1 MRRNNRNTEKKTFTS
16 SVDTFFPTRVGETIQ
31 QMFGQKDDST
41 EAPETSDVGIVS
53 LDAFYANPPEKKIPL
68 SVTTFTNWAAAF
80 DIELS
85 ADPQTTD
92 DMVAA
97 IKSLS
102 GNEQKEFVKELL
114 RDAGVDIDGPKG
126 KEALFLQHIRPKQP
140 IVGGKR
146 VPDDPIDCFLHVF
159 RMKGETAAKKPR
171 EKPIEAPQP
180 QTPVETEPAA
190 WYDAAAWTEILTKGE
205 RRTAR
210 PEQVGI
216 SKEINLY
223 DGLPVTAEDGIC
235 LELSSDLPTSLHP
248 EQDAPVALFDE
259 SAGHPTV
266 VACGHL
272 QGKLFGVK
280 GCPRLVLPAEEFDS
294 DLLAR
299 KSSFQLAV
307 LCQSG
312 RDAKQAGDTKKVAYF
327 VLPCSHVTWN
337 EVEETEQT
345 LCIDFGTSNTTAG
358 SYGVLDEAS
367 DEPEIVT
374 FPDVTDIGA
383 DGLPTQKEMLPTLV
397 YVKHLD
403 RAEDTVS
410 YAFGYEAARAIV
422 AQNYTPMASVFHE
435 IKAWEGVLDAQER
448 VQDED
453 GAAGK
458 LVRRAIV
465 KAYLE
470 YVIQQAEHHFKH
482 HFRKIHFSAPV
493 KLKESFIQE
502 MKKTFDDAYD
512 VRDAQD
518 SLDEGVA
525 IVYDL
530 IHRACL
536 NARNAMKPVVHDC
549 LILDCGGGTTDL
561 ALSTYTIE
569 NKRGYQKLT
578 LDTKSEGGNANFGG
592 NNITYRILQLLKIKL
607 AASIREPQKQPPTVQ
622 ELIPAYE
629 ERIMLRL
636 DKAKYD
642 ALDAIEAAKLEGREH
657 AEDAGA
663 AITRRNKKIYQK
675 LDEAYDKAEALVP
688 TRFDEEENNY
698 KATLWKR
705 NFYSLWKMAE
715 NIKIQFFR
723 AENVVDFRFNRADDY
738 RVLHVDDKSYYL
750 NILEPDGTVE
760 RIEQPMKDVAV
771 TIKEINRLICP
782 DLYALLLDL
791 LPEDLAKTD
800 CYYQLSGQS
809 CKINLFNDLMKEFI
823 PGRDIRSAKLSDDE
837 DVDDDEAAQT
847 NDAEPQAQDK
857 QKTGLKMACLRGCI
871 RYVRDCER
879 GDVQLELK
887 MAAPKLF
894 YQVFEH
900 RSYGDEKRLSG
911 GEDGV
916 PETQLIFFPTSQ
928 AKSTVFFVID
938 PQGEKS
944 VQDFRYNF
952 QPAGS
957 GEAFSTTAAI
967 LDQLKKETYL
977 AEKDED
983 TEEILD
989 TILRDLENDDE
1000 TPVPK
1005 GQSRQSLL
1013 LLPATAGYGFL
1024 IVQIGKSVDADGKTT
1039 FYLSDKEFHK
1049 FREEARAFFF
1059 DGRH

>member
-1 MRRNNRNTEKKTFTS
+1 MSRNNRNTRRRTLTESLRESFLHSTS
-16 SVDTFFPTRVGETIQ
+16 AGETIQ
-31 QMFGQKDDST
+31 QMVGQKEDEP
-41 EAPETSDVGIVS
+41 EASGAGLVS
-53 LDAFYANPPEKKIPL
+53 LDAFYANPPHKKIPL
-68 SVTTFTNWAAAF
+68 SVETFTNWAAVYEMDLA
-80 DIELS
+80 

-92 DMVAA
+92 DMVTA
-97 IKSLS
+97 IQELS
-102 GNEQKEFVKELL
+102 VNEQKKFIKELL
-114 RDAGVDIDGPKG
+114 QEAGVDIDGPKG
-126 KEALFLQHIRPKQP
+126 NEMLFLQHIRPKQP
-140 IVGGKR
+140 VVNGKR

-159 RMKGETAAKKPR
+159 RLKGEAAVPQTTKKKAK
-171 EKPIEAPQP
+171 EKQTEPPQP
-180 QTPVETEPAA
+180 PEPPIDGKEPA
-190 WYDAAAWTEILTKGE
+190 WYDAAAWTEILVKGE

-210 PEQVGI
+210 PEQVGV
-216 SKEINLY
+216 SKEINIY
-223 DGLPVTAEDGIC
+223 DGISVTAEDGIC
-235 LELSSDLPTSLHP
+235 LELSPDLPENLRP
-248 EQDAPVALFDE
+248 EPEAPIALFDE
-259 SAGHPTV
+259 SAGQPTV
-266 VACGHL
+266 VACGRL

-280 GCPRLVLPAEEFDS
+280 GCPRLVLPAEEFYGDV
-294 DLLAR
+294 LAY
-299 KSSFQLAV
+299 KSSYQLAV
-307 LCQSG
+307 LCEGG
-312 RDAKQAGDTKKVAYF
+312 RAAQQAGDVESVAYF
-327 VLPCSHVTWN
+327 VLPCSHVMWN
-337 EVEETEQT
+337 EVETTDQT

-358 SYGVLDEAS
+358 SYGILDEAS

-383 DGLPTQKEMLPTLV
+383 DGLPVQKEMLPTIV

-403 RAEDTVS
+403 RKADTVS
-410 YAFGYEAARAIV
+410 YAFGYEATRAIV
-422 AQNYTPMASVFHE
+422 AANYTPMASVFHE
-435 IKAWEGVLDAQER
+435 IKAWEGVLDVPEP

-458 LVRRAIV
+458 IPRREIV

-470 YVIQQAEHHFKH
+470 YVIQEAEHHFKH

-502 MKKTFDDAYD
+502 MKKTFGDAYD

-536 NARNAMKPVVHDC
+536 NAWDSDTPVEHDC

-561 ALSTYTIE
+561 ALSKYTIE

-578 LDTKSEGGNANFGG
+578 LDTKAEGGNANFGG

-607 AASIREPQKQPPTVQ
+607 AASLRDPMKQPPTVQ
-622 ELIPAYE
+622 DLIPQYE

-642 ALDAIEAAKLEGREH
+642 ALDA
-657 AEDAGA
+657 AERDGQEPAGAAGA
-663 AITRRNKKIYQK
+663 AITQQNKRIYQK
-675 LDEAYDKAEALVP
+675 LDEAYEQAEALVP

-750 NILEPDGTVE
+750 NVLEPDGTVE

-791 LPEDLAKTD
+791 LPEDLAKRD

-823 PGRDIRSAKLSDDE
+823 PGRGIRSAKLSEVEEDDGA
-837 DVDDDEAAQT
+837 AAQP
-847 NDAEPQAQDK
+847 DSAPKVPDK
-857 QKTGLKMACLRGCI
+857 QKTALKMACLCGCI
-871 RYVRDCER
+871 RYVRDRER
-879 GDVQLELK
+879 GDVQLVLK

-894 YQVFEH
+894 YKVYTH
-900 RSYGDEKRLSG
+900 RGRGDEACLYGDAK
-911 GEDGV
+911 GV
-916 PETQLIFFPTSQ
+916 PQTDLIFFPTAQ
-928 AKSTVFFVID
+928 AKYTVFYVKD

-944 VQDFRYNF
+944 VQEFRYDF

-957 GEAFSTTAAI
+957 GEAYSTTAAL
-967 LDQLKKETYL
+967 LDRLKKETYL
-977 AEKDED
+977 AEDEEG
-983 TEEILD
+983 TEAALD
-989 TILRDLENDDE
+989 KILRMLEDEDE

-1005 GQSRQSLL
+1005 GEARQSLL
-1013 LLPATAGYGFL
+1013 LLPATGGYGFL
-1024 IVQIGKSVDADGKTT
+1024 IVQIGKSVDKDGNTT
-1039 FYLSDKEFHK
+1039 FYLSGEEFHK